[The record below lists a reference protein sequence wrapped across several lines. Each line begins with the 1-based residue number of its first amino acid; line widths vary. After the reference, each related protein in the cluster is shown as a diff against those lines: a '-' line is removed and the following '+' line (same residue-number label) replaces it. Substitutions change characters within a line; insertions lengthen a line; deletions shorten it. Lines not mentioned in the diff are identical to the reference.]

1 MKKIFFLADNRLEI
15 KEGERMKN
23 KQIPSKKNRIRIV
36 SRNGNVVNNSLN
48 REEQNRLEKLLDTQ
62 IRQTILNVF
71 KGPMLDFI
79 GQIAPNKKKKFIELI
94 EKEIEHNQT
103 STDGTKINNK
113 KNPKSKKSSLKQ
125 IKNSD
130 SN

>member
-1 MKKIFFLADNRLEI
+1 
-15 KEGERMKN
+15 MKN